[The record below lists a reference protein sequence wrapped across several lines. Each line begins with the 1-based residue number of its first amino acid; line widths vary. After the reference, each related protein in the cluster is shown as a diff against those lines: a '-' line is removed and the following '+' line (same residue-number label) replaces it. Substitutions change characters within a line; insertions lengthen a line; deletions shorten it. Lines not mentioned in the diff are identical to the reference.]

1 MPEKRGDPG
10 IPTIPCYIKETYVK
24 YALCDL
30 GAGVSVMPFSLYK
43 KLNLNKL
50 FPTEVSLQMADK
62 STAVPIGICEDV
74 PISIANV
81 LIPTDFVILE
91 MPEDDNLSIILRRPF
106 LNTAGAVINC
116 TESKVTFNVK
126 GNEHTIYFPKKNP
139 VTMINKSVNSI
150 RRNIFMIGS
159 FEFALPP
166 PEPKYATLMIGT
178 IPIKY
183 EVP

>member
-1 MPEKRGDPG
+1 VKVSDKGLGKTEENLRSWGKLSTTKDPEDTKIE
-10 IPTIPCYIKETYVK
+10 IP
-24 YALCDL
+24 
-30 GAGVSVMPFSLYK
+30 FLYK

-50 FPTEVSLQMADK
+50 VPTEVSLQTAHK
-62 STAVPIGICEDV
+62 STAIPIGICEDG

-91 MPEDDNLSIILRRPF
+91 MPEDDNLSIILGRPF
-106 LNTAGAVINC
+106 LNTARAVINC
-116 TESKVTFNVK
+116 TKSKVTFSVK
-126 GNEHTIYFPKKNP
+126 EKEHTKYFPKNDHVLAMK
-139 VTMINKSVNSI
+139 KSVNSI
-150 RRNIFMIGS
+150 QKNTFMIGS

-183 EVP
+183 